1 VRPEKLVAKA
11 LRTGGGTPM
20 SVAQIADALGCE
32 GMAEDRLA
40 NTLRSL
46 VRAGSVAEV
55 PGEKYIALKER
66 NLLVGRLS
74 MNRRGFGFVSTP
86 VGEIYIGR
94 REAAGA
100 MHGDTV
106 AVRLDSKRSKE
117 GRSGA
122 IVQVVERKLTSVV
135 GIFERHGGLG
145 IVTPTDQRVRSDVF
159 VDLKRGP
166 QPKQGDVVVTR
177 ITRYPTARDSMQGV
191 IEEVLGN
198 PGAPGV
204 DVEIVIREHSLP
216 TAFPEEVETVANGLG
231 QDVEGELARGR
242 TDVRG
247 IFTIT
252 IDPTDAKDFDDAI
265 SVERREGGF
274 RMWVHIADV
283 SHYVPWASTIDEEAR
298 KRATSVYLVDR
309 VIPMLPERLSNGI
322 CSLNPA
328 EDRLTFTVEMD
339 LDKTGLVEGARLY
352 PSVMRSDHRLDYDS
366 VDRWLAAGDG
376 YPSPEA
382 KHLIEDFRQIAD
394 AIHKRRIARGGLDFD
409 TVEARVRLDD
419 KGKPIDVVVR
429 TRTVATNMIEEA
441 MVLAN
446 EVVARH
452 MRDAKV
458 PMVYRIHEDP
468 DPDALGQV
476 AVILK
481 EFDYPIKDI
490 RDASPQTFQKIV
502 KFAKGRPEELLIN
515 SLLLRS
521 LERARYSDVLS
532 GHFGLASDAYCH
544 FTSPI
549 RRYPDLIV
557 HRLLK
562 AQLTNTLGKE
572 PTASMAGEL
581 EWLAEHCSVMERE
594 AESAEDT
601 SQRVKLAELM
611 SAHLGEVFDG
621 IITGVMS
628 FGFFVQLEN
637 TAEGLVHV
645 QTMTDD
651 YYRFEPERFMLLGEN
666 RGAVFRLG
674 QRVRVRLL
682 DVSVSE
688 RRIDFEVA

>member
-1 VRPEKLVAKA
+1 MRPEKLVVKA
-11 LRTGGGTPM
+11 LRARGAVPM
-20 SVAQIADALGCE
+20 TAEELAAALGPE
-32 GMAEDRLA
+32 GMAEDRIA
-40 NTLRSL
+40 NVLRGL

-74 MNRRGFGFVSTP
+74 MNRRGFGFVATP
-86 VGEIYIGR
+86 AGEIYIGR
-94 REAAGA
+94 REAGGA

-106 AVRLDSKRSKE
+106 TVRLNSQRSKE
-117 GRSGA
+117 GRSGE
-122 IVQVVERKLTSVV
+122 IVQVIERKLTSIV
-135 GIFERHGGLG
+135 GVFERHGGLG
-145 IVTPTDQRVRSDVF
+145 IVMPTDPRVRSDVF

-166 QPKQGDVVVTR
+166 QPKQGDVVVAR
-177 ITRYPTARDSMQGV
+177 ITRYPTARDAMQGV

-216 TAFPEEVETVANGLG
+216 SHFPEEVETVANALG

-242 TDVRG
+242 VDVRDV
-247 IFTIT
+247 FTIT

-265 SVERREGGF
+265 SVERRDGGF

-283 SHYVPWASTIDEEAR
+283 GHYVPWGSTIDEEAR

-328 EDRLTFTVEMD
+328 EDRLTFTIEME

-366 VDRWLAAGDG
+366 VDRWLTAGDD
-376 YPSPEA
+376 YPDAETRR
-382 KHLIEDFRQIAD
+382 LLGDFRSIAD

-419 KGKPIDVVVR
+419 KGKPLEVVVR
-429 TRTVATNMIEEA
+429 KRTVATNMIEEA

-452 MRDAKV
+452 MRDAKA

-468 DPDALGQV
+468 DPDALGQI

-481 EFDYPIKDI
+481 EFDYPIKDVHG
-490 RDASPQTFQKIV
+490 ASPQTFQKIV
-502 KFAKGRPEELLIN
+502 KYAKGRPEELLIN
-515 SLLLRS
+515 SLLLRA
-521 LERARYSDVLS
+521 LERARYSDILE

-562 AQLTNTLGKE
+562 AQLTGMLGKE
-572 PTASMAGEL
+572 PTSSMVGEL
-581 EWLAEHCSVMERE
+581 EWLAEHCSTMERE

-601 SQRVKLAELM
+601 SQRVKLTELM
-611 SAHLGEVFDG
+611 GAHLGEVFDG

-628 FGFFVQLEN
+628 FGFFVQLDN

-651 YYRFEPERFMLLGEN
+651 YYRFEPERFMLVGEH
-666 RGAVFRLG
+666 RGTRYRLG

>member
-1 VRPEKLVAKA
+1 MRPEKLVVKA
-11 LRTGGGTPM
+11 LRAGGGAPM
-20 SVAQIADALGCE
+20 SAEEITAALESVGI
-32 GMAEDRLA
+32 AEDRVE

-46 VRAGSVAEV
+46 VRSGSVAEV
-55 PGEKYIALKER
+55 PGDKYIALKER

-74 MNRRGFGFVSTP
+74 MNRRGFGFVATP

-94 REAAGA
+94 RDAAGA

-106 AVRLDSKRSKE
+106 AVRLNSQRSRE
-117 GRSGA
+117 GRSGE
-122 IVQVVERKLTSVV
+122 IVQVIERKLTSVV
-135 GIFERHGGLG
+135 GVFERHGGLG
-145 IVTPTDQRVRSDVF
+145 IVTPTDPRVRNDVF
-159 VDLKRGP
+159 IDLKHGP
-166 QPKQGDVVVTR
+166 QPKQGDVVVAR
-177 ITRYPTARDSMQGV
+177 ITRYATQRDSMQGR
-191 IEEVLGN
+191 IDEILG
-198 PGAPGV
+198 PVGAPGV
-204 DVEIVIREHSLP
+204 DVEIVIREHSLA
-216 TAFPEEVETVANGLG
+216 TAFPEDVERIANDLA
-231 QDVEGELARGR
+231 QDVEAELARGR
-242 TDVRG
+242 VDVRDV
-247 IFTIT
+247 FTIT

-265 SVERREGGF
+265 SVERRDGGF

-283 SHYVPWASTIDEEAR
+283 SHYVPWGSTIDEEAR

-309 VIPMLPERLSNGI
+309 VIPMLPEALSNGI

-366 VDRWLAAGDG
+366 VDRWLVAGDG
-376 YPSPEA
+376 YPSAEA
-382 KHLIEDFRQIAD
+382 KRLIEDFRTIAD

-409 TVEARVRLDD
+409 TVEARVKLDD
-419 KGKPIDVVVR
+419 KGKPIDVVIR
-429 TRTVATNMIEEA
+429 KRTVATNMIEEA

-452 MRDAKV
+452 MRDAKA

-468 DPDALGQV
+468 DPDALGQI
-476 AVILK
+476 AVVLK

-490 RDASPQTFQKIV
+490 HGASPQTFQKIV

-515 SLLLRS
+515 SLLLRA
-521 LERARYSDVLS
+521 LERARYSDILM

-562 AQLTNTLGKE
+562 AELTGTLAKE
-572 PTASMAGEL
+572 PTSSMAGEL
-581 EWLAEHCSVMERE
+581 EWLAEHCSTMERE

-601 SQRVKLAELM
+601 SQRVKLTELM

-628 FGFFVQLEN
+628 FGFFVQLDN

-674 QRVRVRLL
+674 QRVRVRLI

>member
-1 VRPEKLVAKA
+1 MRPDKLVVKA
-11 LRTGGGTPM
+11 LRAGSGKPM
-20 SVAQIADALGCE
+20 T
-32 GMAEDRLA
+32 AEDLA
-40 NTLRSL
+40 AALEPEGLSEARIATVLASL
-46 VRAGSVAEV
+46 VRAGAVAE
-55 PGEKYIALKER
+55 GAGGTYLALKER
-66 NLLVGRLS
+66 GLLTGRVS
-74 MNRRGFGFVSTP
+74 MNRRGFAFVRTP
-86 VGEIYIGR
+86 VGEIYVGR
-94 REAAGA
+94 RDTNGA

-106 AVRLDSKRSKE
+106 ALRLNNQRARE
-117 GRSGA
+117 GRSGE
-122 IVQVVERKLTSVV
+122 IVQVLERAVTRVV
-135 GIFERHGGLG
+135 GTFERHGALG
-145 IVTPTDQRVRSDVF
+145 IVMPTDARIRSEVF
-159 VDLKRGP
+159 VQMHGEL
-166 QPKQGDVVVTR
+166 QPKPQDVVVAR
-177 ITRYPTARDSMQGV
+177 ITRYATRRDPMQGV
-191 IEEVLGN
+191 IEEVLG
-198 PGAPGV
+198 PAGAPGV

-216 TAFPEEVETVANGLG
+216 SAFPDEVESVANTLT
-231 QDVEGELARGR
+231 QDVEAELARGR
-242 TDVRG
+242 TDVREL
-247 IFTIT
+247 FTVT

-265 SVERREGGF
+265 SIERREGGF
-274 RMWVHIADV
+274 RLWVHIADV
-283 SHYVPWASTIDEEAR
+283 SHYVPWGSVIDEEAR
-298 KRATSVYLVDR
+298 MRATSVYLVDR
-309 VIPMLPERLSNGI
+309 VIPMLPERLSNGV

-339 LDKTGLVEGARLY
+339 LDKTGLVEAYRLY
-352 PSVMRSDHRLDYDS
+352 PSVMRSDHRLDYDT
-366 VDRWLAAGDG
+366 VDRWLTGGGFA
-376 YPSPEA
+376 SEELERML
-382 KHLIEDFRQIAD
+382 KDFRSAAD

-409 TVEARVRLDD
+409 TVEARVRLDAE
-419 KGKPIDVVVR
+419 GKPLDVVLR
-429 TRTVATNMIEEA
+429 KRTVATNMIEEA

-452 MRDAKV
+452 MRDAEA

-468 DPDALGQV
+468 DPDALGQI

-481 EFDYPIKDI
+481 EFDYPMKDI
-490 RDASPQTFQKIV
+490 HGASPQTFQKIV

-515 SLLLRS
+515 SLLLRA
-521 LERARYSDVLS
+521 LERARYSDILM

-562 AQLTNTLGKE
+562 AELTGTLAKE
-572 PTASMAGEL
+572 PTSSMAGEL
-581 EWLAEHCSVMERE
+581 EWLAEHCSTMERE

-601 SQRVKLAELM
+601 SQRVKLTELM

-628 FGFFVQLEN
+628 FGFFVQLDN

-674 QRVRVRLL
+674 QRVRVRLI